1 MIPMCYPADVDNGG
15 FIPNW
20 AMWFILELR
29 DYSYRTGDSAFI
41 SLFMD
46 KVYRLIGWFESF
58 ENADGLLERL
68 PGWVFIEWSKAND
81 FVQDIN
87 FPSNMLYSA
96 ALSAAGELFD
106 DE

>member
-1 MIPMCYPADVDNGG
+1 MGRAEKLYTGKNLIEKNFLENYLLLDNYENIPDGMIPMCYPADVDSGG

-20 AMWFILELR
+20 AMWFILELN

-58 ENADGLLERL
+58 ENADGLLESL
-68 PGWVFIEWSKAND
+68 
-81 FVQDIN
+81 
-87 FPSNMLYSA
+87 
-96 ALSAAGELFD
+96 LSTTV
-106 DE
+106 